1 MTVSMLQT
9 LLWQLVQAVVV
20 IVAVM
25 GNRFHSSWFP
35 GGRGGGGVDGCIS
48 QDSVFPWERT
58 SIVTNLSVFI
68 CSMMCSLLNVEVKHL
83 APLWASYS
91 VFSKYWHLDVC
102 WK

>member
-35 GGRGGGGVDGCIS
+35 GGRGVGGLMA
-48 QDSVFPWERT
+48 VFLRT
-58 SIVTNLSVFI
+58 V
-68 CSMMCSLLNVEVKHL
+68 CSRGNEQ
-83 APLWASYS
+83 A
-91 VFSKYWHLDVC
+91 
-102 WK
+102 